1 MTVQERAES
10 LIDEAY
16 EFAPSSGAIKEAV
29 AIEIAIWCAE
39 NIAANQGFSMNYEY
53 WVDVIKALKSK
64 AVITCA

>member
-1 MTVQERAES
+1 MTVEQQAEI

-16 EFAPSSGAIKEAV
+16 EFAPSSGGVKQKI

-53 WVDVIKALKSK
+53 WVDVIKVLKSK
-64 AVITCA
+64 